1 MQNAYNS
8 PKYNIKYTPTW
19 GRIGAGVAC
28 MQQTF
33 DGKMFILIF
42 YGTTIV
48 FKDLLPGRSGRIGP
62 V

>member
-33 DGKMFILIF
+33 DGKMFIRNDN
-42 YGTTIV
+42 V
-48 FKDLLPGRSGRIGP
+48 FKDLFPG
-62 V
+62 